1 MGLKTDGDKVMTSVI
16 LTKEQK
22 QQLDEQSKRLGI
34 GVSAL
39 IRLAV
44 AQWLDALKP

>member
-1 MGLKTDGDKVMTSVI
+1 MAIKTDGDKIVTSLI

-22 QQLDEQSKRLGI
+22 RQLDEQAARLGI

-39 IRLAV
+39 IRIAV
-44 AQWLDALKP
+44 AEWLEKQSA

>member
-1 MGLKTDGDKVMTSVI
+1 MALKTDGDKVVTSII

-22 QQLDEQSKRLGI
+22 KELDEHSKRLGI

-39 IRLAV
+39 IRIAV
-44 AQWLDALKP
+44 AEWLESKK

>member
-1 MGLKTDGDKVMTSVI
+1 MAIKTDGDKIVTSLI

-22 QQLDEQSKRLGI
+22 RKLDEQASKLGI

-44 AQWLDALKP
+44 AEWLEKQSA